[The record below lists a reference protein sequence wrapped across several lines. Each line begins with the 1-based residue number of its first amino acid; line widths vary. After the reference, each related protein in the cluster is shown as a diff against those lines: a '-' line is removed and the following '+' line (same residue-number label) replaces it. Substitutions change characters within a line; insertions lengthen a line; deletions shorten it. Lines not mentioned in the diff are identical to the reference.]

1 VRRDEEIAPVKPLAF
16 AVAGSS
22 AASFYFMAFERS
34 NNQYSERVSI
44 KNPVRGDARHRSLY

>member
-1 VRRDEEIAPVKPLAF
+1 VRRDEEIAPVKLLAF

-34 NNQYSERVSI
+34 NNQYRER
-44 KNPVRGDARHRSLY
+44 